1 MSDPTATQD
10 LIKGAADPAST
21 PVLTSGDARR
31 SLWRDSWDI
40 LKRRKIFWISLVML
54 VVFLLMAAF
63 PSLFT
68 HKDPE
73 FATLAKS
80 METPSAEAWF
90 GYDLQGRDV
99 WARTIYGARTSIIV
113 GVLAT
118 LATVLL
124 GGLAGV
130 LAAYFSR
137 WLDAVLSRIG
147 EIFVGVPYVLG
158 AIIILGTVAPAQSS
172 PSKATIM
179 AVVIIVLAVLG
190 WPILMRIARS
200 AVIQAKHQD
209 YVQAARALGA
219 GPLRII
225 FRHLLPNSLAPILV
239 YSTIT
244 IGSYIGAEATLS
256 LLGIGLRPPVISWG
270 IAIADHTDY
279 IRTGPHA
286 MFFPAAF
293 LSLCVLTFVM
303 LGEAVRDALD
313 PKLR

>member
-1 MSDPTATQD
+1 MSDPSVTQD
-10 LIKGAADPAST
+10 LIHGGEGPAATVVSSSNKP
-21 PVLTSGDARR
+21 R
-31 SLWRDSWDI
+31 SLWQDTWDI

-54 VVFLLMAAF
+54 VLFLLMAAF
-63 PSLFT
+63 PMLFT
-68 HKDPE
+68 HKNPE
-73 FATLAKS
+73 YATLAKS
-80 METPSAEAWF
+80 MEPPSGEAWF

-99 WARTIYGARTSIIV
+99 FARTVYGARTSIIV

-118 LATVLL
+118 LLTVVL
-124 GGLAGV
+124 GGIAGV
-130 LAAYFSR
+130 LAAYYAR
-137 WLDAVLSRIG
+137 WVDSILSRIG
-147 EIFVGVPYVLG
+147 EIFLGVPYVLG
-158 AIIILGTVAPAQSS
+158 AIIILGTVAPAQTS
-172 PSKATIM
+172 PDKVTIM

-200 AVIQAKHQD
+200 SVIQAKHQD

-219 GPLRII
+219 GPFRII
-225 FRHLLPNSLAPILV
+225 FKHLLPNSLAPILV

-256 LLGIGLRPPVISWG
+256 LLGIGLREPVISWG
-270 IAIADHTDY
+270 IAIADHTSY
-279 IRTGPHA
+279 IRTGAHA
-286 MFFPAAF
+286 MLFPAAF

>member
-10 LIKGAADPAST
+10 LIKGADDPAAS
-21 PVLTSGDARR
+21 PVTVRDSQR
-31 SLWRDSWDI
+31 SLWRDTWDI
-40 LKRRKIFWISLVML
+40 LKRRKIFWVSLVML
-54 VVFLLMAAF
+54 IVFLVMAAF

-73 FATLAKS
+73 YATLAKS
-80 METPSAEAWF
+80 MELPSSEAWF

-124 GGLAGV
+124 GGLTGV
-130 LAAYFSR
+130 LAAYFGR
-137 WLDAVLSRIG
+137 WLDAIISRVG
-147 EIFVGVPYVLG
+147 EMFLGLPYVLG
-158 AIIILGTVAPAQSS
+158 AIIILGTVAPAQSN
-172 PSKATIM
+172 PGKAMIM
-179 AVVIIVLAVLG
+179 AVVIIVLALLG

-219 GPLRII
+219 GPMRII

-256 LLGIGLRPPVISWG
+256 LLGIGLRSPVISWG
-270 IAIADHTDY
+270 IAIADHKDY
-279 IRTGPHA
+279 LRTGPHA

>member
-10 LIKGAADPAST
+10 LIKGADDPAAS
-21 PVLTSGDARR
+21 PVAVRDSQR
-31 SLWRDSWDI
+31 SLWRDTWDI
-40 LKRRKIFWISLVML
+40 LKRRKIFWISLVL
-54 VVFLLMAAF
+54 LILFLLMAAF

-73 FATLAKS
+73 YATLSKS
-80 METPSAEAWF
+80 MELPSAEAWF

-118 LATVLL
+118 LATVVL
-124 GGLAGV
+124 GGLTGV
-130 LAAYFSR
+130 LAAYFGR
-137 WLDAVLSRIG
+137 WIDAVVSRVG
-147 EIFVGVPYVLG
+147 EMFLGLPYVLG
-158 AIIILGTVAPAQSS
+158 AIIILGTIAPAQSN
-172 PSKATIM
+172 PSKFTIM
-179 AVVIIVLAVLG
+179 TVVIVVLALLG

-219 GPLRII
+219 GPMRII

-239 YSTIT
+239 YATIT
-244 IGSYIGAEATLS
+244 IGSFIGAEATLS
-256 LLGIGLRPPVISWG
+256 LLGIGLRSPVISWG
-270 IAIADHTDY
+270 IAIADHKDY
-279 IRTGPHA
+279 LRTGPHA
-286 MFFPAAF
+286 MFFPAGF

>member
-1 MSDPTATQD
+1 MSDPSVTQD
-10 LIKGAADPAST
+10 LIHGGEGPAASVVSSSNRP
-21 PVLTSGDARR
+21 R
-31 SLWRDSWDI
+31 SLWQDTWDI
-40 LKRRKIFWISLVML
+40 LRHRKIFWISFIML
-54 VVFLLMAAF
+54 ILFLLMAAF

-68 HKDPE
+68 HKNPDY
-73 FATLAKS
+73 ATLAKS
-80 METPSAEAWF
+80 MDPPSGEAWF

-99 WARTIYGARTSIIV
+99 FARTIYGARTSIIV

-118 LATVLL
+118 LVTVIL
-124 GGLAGV
+124 GGVAGV
-130 LAAYFSR
+130 LAAYYAR
-137 WLDAVLSRIG
+137 WVDSILSRIG
-147 EIFVGVPYVLG
+147 EIFLGVPYVLG

-172 PSKATIM
+172 PDRVTIM

-200 AVIQAKHQD
+200 SVIQAKHQD

-219 GPLRII
+219 GPFRII
-225 FRHLLPNSLAPILV
+225 FKHLLPNSLAPILV

-256 LLGIGLRPPVISWG
+256 LLGIGLREPVISWG
-270 IAIADHTDY
+270 IAIADHTSY
-279 IRTGPHA
+279 IRTGAHA
-286 MFFPAAF
+286 MLFPAAF